1 MDILTLLS
9 LAFATFVYAIS
20 PGPGLFAVLATSTR
34 YGAVSA
40 LWLSIGHT
48 IADMLYV
55 SIAMF
60 ALTILAQTIEQGMV
74 YVKFFG
80 AAYLLYIGYQQYIA
94 KGVSFETR
102 SDKKSIIKL
111 LIAGFAVGGT
121 NPKSIIYYLS
131 FLPVFIDL
139 NNLTLTTEME
149 ILGVVGMT
157 VLFVLS
163 LANVLGLK
171 LRAYVENPNVI
182 KRVNEITGVTM
193 MLVGV
198 FVALY

>member
-1 MDILTLLS
+1 MDLLTLLS

-60 ALTILAQTIEQGMV
+60 ALTILAQTIEQSMV

-80 AAYLLYIGYQQYIA
+80 ATYLLYIGYQQYVA
-94 KGVSFETR
+94 KGVSFETI

-111 LIAGFAVGGT
+111 LVAGFVVGGT

-139 NNLTLTTEME
+139 NNLTLTTEVE
-149 ILGVVGMT
+149 VLSVVGIT

-163 LANVLGLK
+163 LANVLGFK
-171 LRAYVENPNVI
+171 LRSHLESPDVI
-182 KRVNEITGVTM
+182 RRVNEITGVTM

>member
-1 MDILTLLS
+1 MDLLTLLS

-60 ALTILAQTIEQGMV
+60 ALTILAQTIEQSMA

-80 AAYLLYIGYQQYIA
+80 AAYLLYIGYQQYVA

-111 LIAGFAVGGT
+111 LVAGFVVGGT

-139 NNLTLTTEME
+139 NNLTLTTEVE
-149 ILGVVGMT
+149 VLSVVGIT

-163 LANVLGLK
+163 LANVLGFK
-171 LRAYVENPNVI
+171 LRAHLENPDVI
-182 KRVNEITGVTM
+182 RRVNEITGVTM

>member
-80 AAYLLYIGYQQYIA
+80 AAYLLYIGYQQYFA

-111 LIAGFAVGGT
+111 LVAGFVVGGT

-149 ILGVVGMT
+149 ILGVVGLT

>member
-1 MDILTLLS
+1 M
-9 LAFATFVYAIS
+9 
-20 PGPGLFAVLATSTR
+20 
-34 YGAVSA
+34 
-40 LWLSIGHT
+40 
-48 IADMLYV
+48 
-55 SIAMF
+55 
-60 ALTILAQTIEQGMV
+60 
-74 YVKFFG
+74 
-80 AAYLLYIGYQQYIA
+80 
-94 KGVSFETR
+94 
-102 SDKKSIIKL
+102 
-111 LIAGFAVGGT
+111 GGT

-149 ILGVVGMT
+149 ILGVVGLT

-171 LRAYVENPNVI
+171 LRAYVENPIVI

>member
-1 MDILTLLS
+1 MDLFTLLS

-20 PGPGLFAVLATSTR
+20 PGPGLFAVLATAIR
-34 YGAVSA
+34 YGAISA

-48 IADMLYV
+48 VADMLYV

-60 ALTILAQTIEQGMV
+60 ALSILAQLITDGMV

-80 AAYLLYIGYQQYIA
+80 TGYLLYIGYQQYIS

-111 LIAGFAVGGT
+111 LFAGFAVGGT

-131 FLPVFIDL
+131 FLPVFVNL
-139 NNLTLTTEME
+139 NQLTLATE
-149 ILGVVGMT
+149 IQVIVVVGAT
-157 VLFVLS
+157 VLFVLN

-171 LRAYVENPNVI
+171 LRKHVENPLVI
-182 KRVNEITGVTM
+182 KRVNEITGITM